1 LKTLKEKRQE
11 AEKDA
16 AKKNQTLPYPTHDQ
30 FRTEAE
36 EQKPEVYFMVYD
48 ESGAPI
54 RRVNADVGEGFHQ
67 ATWDLRYFAPVVP
80 EGGGGGDDDFPP
92 ASNQGPLVLPGK
104 YSARLFKRV
113 DGVITPLGDAQS
125 FSVVTDATSTLSAAD
140 RSAQQDFT
148 RKVARLYRSV
158 SGAINTANELKDR
171 LKDIRKALLQTPGAD
186 AMTAEA
192 DAIEKQ
198 NNEILRALRGDVAIA
213 ARNENIP
220 SSINDRLTY
229 IMEGARFSITAPT
242 KTQTDAYAIASDEF
256 SGQLSKL
263 KTLVQVD
270 LAKLEKEMEAAG
282 APWTPGRLPE

>member
-1 LKTLKEKRQE
+1 
-11 AEKDA
+11 
-16 AKKNQTLPYPTHDQ
+16 
-30 FRTEAE
+30 
-36 EQKPEVYFMVYD
+36 
-48 ESGAPI
+48 
-54 RRVNADVGEGFHQ
+54 
-67 ATWDLRYFAPVVP
+67 
-80 EGGGGGDDDFPP
+80 
-92 ASNQGPLVLPGK
+92 
-104 YSARLFKRV
+104 
-113 DGVITPLGDAQS
+113 
-125 FSVVTDATSTLSAAD
+125 
-140 RSAQQDFT
+140 
-148 RKVARLYRSV
+148 LYRSV
-158 SGAINTANELKDR
+158 SGAINTSNELKDR